1 MLCFMSHVLE
11 TFIWPGKLPHG
22 LTASMQRT
30 TASCEPS
37 SPYFR
42 ADYGIMGSREQGLG
56 SPACARIL
64 TSWYPDRERGT
75 FWGFW
80 TASNNIGGFLA
91 PIIAG
96 NAAAHYGWRCNPDLV
111 TSVRHRYFIT

>member
-1 MLCFMSHVLE
+1 M
-11 TFIWPGKLPHG
+11 KLRG
-22 LTASMQRT
+22 
-30 TASCEPS
+30 
-37 SPYFR
+37 
-42 ADYGIMGSREQGLG
+42 QGLG

-111 TSVRHRYFIT
+111 TSLFGTGVLLPNLCPRDSGMVDTCWLPHMMRWSCDCIMQNGGC

>member
-1 MLCFMSHVLE
+1 MQ
-11 TFIWPGKLPHG
+11 G
-22 LTASMQRT
+22 LGGR
-30 TASCEPS
+30 
-37 SPYFR
+37 R
-42 ADYGIMGSREQGLG
+42 ARALRQPDAADRVACAPQGLG

-96 NAAAHYGWRCNPDLV
+96 NAAAHYGWRCGPLGPEV
-111 TSVRHRYFIT
+111 CLCFCVS